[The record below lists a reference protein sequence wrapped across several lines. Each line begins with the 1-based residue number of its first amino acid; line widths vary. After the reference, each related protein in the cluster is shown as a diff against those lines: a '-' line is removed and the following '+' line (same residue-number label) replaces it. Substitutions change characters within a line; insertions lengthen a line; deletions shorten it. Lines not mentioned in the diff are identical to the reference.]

1 MIDEEYTEK
10 EVKVYRIGV
19 EDNAGRVYWME
30 AIGVESIMD
39 SAKLQDEEGIRRDF
53 PKIREGA
60 LRRPVG
66 AAGLL
71 ISMTERQ
78 LHPSGGVERGK
89 LCL

>member
-1 MIDEEYTEK
+1 MEAQKLRLEGANTKIFLKVIDEEYTEK

-53 PKIREGA
+53 PEI
-60 LRRPVG
+60 
-66 AAGLL
+66 
-71 ISMTERQ
+71 
-78 LHPSGGVERGK
+78 
-89 LCL
+89 